1 MREGETT
8 WDNDT
13 KNKKNG
19 RVLKYIKNQ
28 KMIEFNILFD
38 MVINFKVLGNCFQ
51 TVSCRVRVRLTFTG
65 SFRCSKQ
72 YINSL

>member
-19 RVLKYIKNQ
+19 RVLKCIKNQ

-38 MVINFKVLGNCFQ
+38 MLINFKVLGDCFQ
-51 TVSCRVRVRLTFTG
+51 TVSRRVRVRLTLLDPSGVPNNT
-65 SFRCSKQ
+65 
-72 YINSL
+72 